1 MLLRKLLRTAW
12 NYKSQFISMIVMIV
26 IGIGVFSGFNIEWK
40 SIEEDT
46 STFFEDTNY
55 ADYRLYS
62 SSGFT
67 LGDIAEIRSIDG
79 VNKATRYLSVNVAVK
94 GSDTTVTLNVSEDYS
109 VSTMLVTDGAEYDEN
124 LDGVWF
130 SDRFAEKNGI
140 KIGDETVFVYQGK
153 EINGKVVGLCKS
165 GENMICVADENQL
178 MPDYGVHGFAYISP
192 KTLENALGAAFYS
205 QINVVSDMEKA
216 NLEEEVKVKLGR
228 TVQVVD
234 KSLHS
239 AYAGALSEAEEGKT
253 MGSILPVLF
262 LAIAVLTM
270 VTTMHRIAANEKVQI
285 GTLKAL
291 GFRDRRILLHYTS
304 YGLFIGLVGSIVG
317 VLLGY
322 GIAALIISPSGMM
335 STYFDLPSWNL
346 VMPAFVVPV
355 VVLTVMFLTLVSFLS
370 VKKMLVGTAADTLRP
385 YTSRTIKKSK
395 SEKIPFVKKLPF
407 SLKWNL
413 RDVLRHKARSAMT
426 LIGVFGCTLL
436 VVGGLGMADT
446 MHKFIGMLDDTNNYA
461 TKINVAETASDE
473 EVLSLAETLNGDWQ
487 ADAGISYNGDT
498 LTLEV
503 YCLKNGKIRFL
514 SEDNEI
520 IKLENDGVYLCLRL
534 KDTANVGDT
543 VEFSPYGD
551 DKTYT
556 VTVAGYFRSPV
567 TKSIVMS
574 DVYAEKIGYEYRIT
588 SVYTDAPIN
597 DVAASPVVSSKQAKD
612 TVMATY
618 ETFMRL
624 MNLMVAILII
634 AAIVLGIVVLYN
646 LGVMSY
652 LERKRELSTLKVLGF
667 RDKSIGKLL
676 ISQNIWLTLSGAIIG
691 LPGGVATLKILIV
704 ALCGEYELSLFVSAF
719 SYIASVLITFAV
731 SLAVGVIVARKN
743 KRIDMVEALKF
754 AQ

>member
-94 GSDTTVTLNVSEDYS
+94 GTDTTVTLNVSEDYS

-130 SDRFAEKNGI
+130 SDRFAEKNAI

-165 GENMICVADENQL
+165 GENMICVADKNQL

-216 NLEEEVKVKLGR
+216 NLEEEVRGKLGR

-234 KSLHS
+234 KSLHT

-291 GFRDRRILLHYTS
+291 GFRDRRILLHYSS
-304 YGLFIGLVGSIVG
+304 YGLFIGIVGSIVG

-395 SEKIPFVKKLPF
+395 LEKIPFVKKLPF

-446 MHKFIGMLDDTNNYA
+446 MNKFIGMLDDTNNYA
-461 TKINVAETASDE
+461 TKINVAETVSDE
-473 EVLSLAETLNGDWQ
+473 DILSLAETLNGDWQ
-487 ADAGISYNGDT
+487 ASAGISYNGDT

-503 YCLKNGKIRFL
+503 YGLKNDKIRFL
-514 SEDNEI
+514 SEDDEFINL
-520 IKLENDGVYLCLRL
+520 KDDGVYLCLRL
-534 KDTANVGDT
+534 KDTASVGET

-574 DVYAEKIGYEYRIT
+574 DVYAEKIGYEYRIS
-588 SVYTDAPIN
+588 SVYTDALIN
-597 DVAASPVVSSKQAKD
+597 DVAASPVVSGKQAKD

-618 ETFMRL
+618 ETFMQL

-676 ISQNIWLTLSGAIIG
+676 ISQNIWLTLLGAIIG
-691 LPGGVATLKILIV
+691 LPGGVGTLKFLIV

-719 SYIASVLITFAV
+719 SCMASVLITFAV
-731 SLAVGVIVARKN
+731 SLAVGVIVAGKN